1 MYRKVIVTTYLLIL
15 PSLLFAQE
23 QVQKISPEDEARAM
37 EYYIKGLNAFENEEY
52 QDALDHLNIA
62 YLKLSKSAGVNYALA
77 DVYLGLEDYQNA
89 EYYARTSID
98 LDPEN
103 KWYHLKLAQIYRR
116 SGQNSNSIEALEN
129 AREYHPKDIGILIQ
143 LAALHAE
150 LREYNKS
157 NRIYD
162 EILSVRGSDP
172 EIHRRKYRN
181 YMQLNQHE
189 AALEQ
194 LQLMRKL
201 EPDNLG
207 TLHALSRL
215 YSEVGEMD
223 AAIEILNEAKQRNPR
238 NPETLIL
245 LAEIYVNE
253 GKWDSLGDTFI
264 SMIEDP
270 MLSAS
275 QKMELARFLYLQHQS
290 SPYQGT
296 LTRQT
301 ERVLQ
306 SFSENEPEYGEA
318 HLLAAEFYLN
328 QGNSAEAVNKLKLA
342 NEVMPEETEAWRQRL
357 QLLFSEGDYEN
368 VIQVGIEASRYVE
381 DDATINFFIGAS
393 YMLTDHYTEAAEWL
407 EKATLMP
414 SRRNFRSIIH
424 GTLGDVYT
432 ELNRWDDAVESY
444 ENALRLDNANHNA
457 MNNYAY
463 YMSVRE
469 ENLEYAE
476 ELALRA
482 IGYEPDNA
490 AYLDTV
496 GWVYFKKGKYEKAKE
511 YIKSSIETGEASAE
525 VYEHMGD
532 VYSKLGQDSEA
543 VTWWK
548 KALEA
553 DSERTYLEERM
564 KRQ

>member
-1 MYRKVIVTTYLLIL
+1 MYRKVIVITYLLIL

-23 QVQKISPEDEARAM
+23 QAQKISPEDEARAI

-62 YLKLSKSAGVNYALA
+62 YLKLSESAGVNYAMA
-77 DVYLGLEDYQNA
+77 DAYLGLEDYQNA
-89 EYYARTSID
+89 EYYARTAIE
-98 LDPEN
+98 LDPGN
-103 KWYHLKLAQIYRR
+103 KWYHLKLAQIYSR
-116 SGQNSNSIEALEN
+116 SGQYSKSIEALEK
-129 AREYHPKDIGILIQ
+129 AREYHPNEIGILMQ
-143 LAALHAE
+143 LAVLYAE
-150 LREYNKS
+150 LREYDKS
-157 NRIYD
+157 NSIYD
-162 EILSVRGSDP
+162 IILSIRGSDP
-172 EIHRRKYRN
+172 EVHRRKYRN
-181 YMQLNQHE
+181 HMQLNQHE

-194 LQLMRKL
+194 LQLMLEL

-207 TLHALSRL
+207 TLHALGRI
-215 YSEVGEMD
+215 YTEIGEID
-223 AAIEILNEAKQRNPR
+223 AAIEVLTEAKQRNPR

-253 GKWDSLGDTFI
+253 GEWDNLGDTFI

-290 SPYQGT
+290 SPYQNT

-318 HLLAAEFYLN
+318 HLLSAEFYLN
-328 QGNSAEAVNKLKLA
+328 QGNRAEAVKKLKLA
-342 NEVMPEETEAWRQRL
+342 NEVMPEESEAWRQRL
-357 QLLFSEGDYEN
+357 QLLFSEGEYDN
-368 VIQVGIEASRYVE
+368 VIQIGIEASGYVE
-381 DDATINFFIGAS
+381 DDASIHFFIGAS
-393 YMLTDHYTEAAEWL
+393 YMLTDHYAEAAEWL
-407 EKATLMP
+407 ENASLMP

-424 GTLGDVYT
+424 GVLGDVYT
-432 ELNRWDDAVESY
+432 ELDQWNDAVESY
-444 ENALRLDNANHNA
+444 ENALRLDNSNHNA

-469 ENLEYAE
+469 ENLEYAK

-482 IGYEPDNA
+482 ISYEPGNA

-496 GWVYFKKGKYEKAKE
+496 GWVYFKLGEYEIAKE

-532 VYSKLGQDSEA
+532 VYSKLGKTSEA
-543 VTWWK
+543 VNWWK

-553 DSERTYLEERM
+553 DPERSYLEERI
-564 KRQ
+564 KTQ